1 MVIKMKLRE
10 NDRLTITGV
19 IVFFLYLTI
28 MLFNFVPFEILGVD
42 INNVPVI
49 LKCIYIILLE
59 LVFVTIVFILYKD
72 YIVTCFKD
80 FKQNKNYYLK
90 KYIKYWFIIL
100 FCTSMMNLII
110 NSLNDGNIAGNETAV
125 RDMLGEIPI
134 YSWISGVLLAPFV
147 EELVFRLSLKSI
159 FKSKW
164 IFIIASGLIF
174 GSFHLIGNT
183 NSLLEL
189 LYIFPY
195 SLPGCIFAYILYDSD
210 NIFIPISMHLLHNGI
225 LMAIQIFIALLGISI
240 S

>member
-1 MVIKMKLRE
+1 MKLRE
-10 NDRLTITGV
+10 SDRITIKGAT
-19 IVFFLYLTI
+19 IFFLYLTI
-28 MLFNFVPFEILGVD
+28 TLFNYVPFKILGVD
-42 INNVPVI
+42 IANVPVI
-49 LKCIYIILLE
+49 LKCIYIVLLE
-59 LVFVTIVFILYKD
+59 LVLITIVFILYKD
-72 YIVTCFKD
+72 YIVKCFKD

-100 FCTSMMNLII
+100 FCTAIMNLII
-110 NSLNDGNIAGNETAV
+110 STLNSGNIAGNETAV

-134 YSWISGVLLAPFV
+134 YTWISGVLIAPFV

-164 IFIIASGLIF
+164 VFIIVSGLIF

-225 LMAIQIFIALLGISI
+225 LMAAQIFIALVGIGIS
-240 S
+240 